1 MKNITEI
8 WNLLI
13 QKLQDENLNLQ
24 VYNNPTHQD
33 RKPEIGA
40 MVFLKSPVTKLVK
53 GYNKSCYGGH
63 SIYYHYSLQVGCATK
78 VDIISHLRKIL
89 DEIKT
94 MFISEVESKDQV
106 RENSENIFLSLE
118 GETIS
123 VNIDFEGSNFNSISV
138 RIS

>member
-1 MKNITEI
+1 MKNMTEI

-24 VYNNPTHQD
+24 SYNNPTHQD
-33 RKPEIGA
+33 RKPGIGE

-53 GYNKSCYGGH
+53 GYNKSYYGGQ

-78 VDIISHLRKIL
+78 VEIVPHLRKVL
-89 DEIKT
+89 EEIKS
-94 MFISEVESKDQV
+94 MLISQVESKDQV
-106 RENSENIFLSLE
+106 KENSGNIFLSLE
-118 GETIS
+118 GQTIS
-123 VNIDFEGSNFNSISV
+123 VNIDFEGRNFNSISV